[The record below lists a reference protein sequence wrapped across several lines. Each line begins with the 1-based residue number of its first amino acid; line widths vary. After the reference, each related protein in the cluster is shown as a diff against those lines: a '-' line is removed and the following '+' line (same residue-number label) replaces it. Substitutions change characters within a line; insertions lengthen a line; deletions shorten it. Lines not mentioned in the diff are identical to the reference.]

1 VEKRGGAC
9 VKFKYLRVV
18 DKKPKKKMHIRKAI
32 ESVSREMVEEFD
44 NSRLEYALLQVP
56 EGKTVEGVARS
67 IDKVIKK
74 MKLTNVE
81 VYVTTDDEVAL
92 YRK

>member
-1 VEKRGGAC
+1 MS
-9 VKFKYLRVV
+9 KFKYLRVV
-18 DKKPKKKMHIRKAI
+18 DKKPEKKMHIRKAI
-32 ESVSREMVEEFD
+32 KSVSREMVEEFN
-44 NSRLEYALLQVP
+44 NSRLKYALVQVP
-56 EGKTVEGVARS
+56 EGKTVKGIARG
-67 IDKVIKK
+67 IGKVIKK